1 MYGDYSKR
9 ASNRKYKDG
18 SNVAKNAIFKQNIE
32 IPSCNVTWSY
42 GLLAV
47 F

>member
-1 MYGDYSKR
+1 MYGDYSGK
-9 ASNRKYKDG
+9 ASNRKYKHG